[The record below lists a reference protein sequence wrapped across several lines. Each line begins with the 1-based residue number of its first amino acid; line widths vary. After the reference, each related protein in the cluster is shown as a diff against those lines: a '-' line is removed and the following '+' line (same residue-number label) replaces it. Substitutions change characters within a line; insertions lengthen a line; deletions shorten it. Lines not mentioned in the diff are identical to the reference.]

1 MDSVLCPQGNI
12 NSKLIVILDFVGLF
26 VSNYAMRSSEV
37 GHIDLSPQSIIRA
50 VYFGTN
56 HDFCG
61 ILEASYSHRPAAGPS
76 AQGRARDPCLPPSLL
91 QIAGWALSSPAS
103 CHAMLG
109 NRDGRK
115 SSPVSV
121 RGERVWGAI
130 PVWEFSI
137 DILNQE
143 T

>member
-61 ILEASYSHRPAAGPS
+61 ILEASYSHRTTAGPS
-76 AQGRARDPCLPPSLL
+76 AQGRAVVVADRRMGTLIPGKLPRDA
-91 QIAGWALSSPAS
+91 Q
-103 CHAMLG
+103 
-109 NRDGRK
+109 
-115 SSPVSV
+115 
-121 RGERVWGAI
+121 
-130 PVWEFSI
+130 
-137 DILNQE
+137 
-143 T
+143 